1 MGGYASTSG
10 DVYSYGILLL
20 EMLTGKRPTDDMFK
34 DNHNLHQFAKTVF
47 PERVVEII
55 DHRLLSEEIENVS
68 HDEYD
73 SKMRSRMHESLVSLV
88 RIGVLCSV
96 ESPKERM
103 DMKDVVIELQ
113 GVRDF
118 ILSVE
123 KY

>member
-1 MGGYASTSG
+1 
-10 DVYSYGILLL
+10 
-20 EMLTGKRPTDDMFK
+20 MLTGKRPTDEMFK
-34 DNHNLHQFAKTVF
+34 DNQNLHQFAKTLF
-47 PERVVEII
+47 PERVLEII

-73 SKMRSRMHESLVSLV
+73 NKMRSRMHESLVSLV

-103 DMKDVVIELQ
+103 DMKDVVIELH